1 MMKRNFEILMRMKV
15 KRHARLPC
23 HSGSCPR
30 FVEDQSGIFLFFQ
43 KDSRLPKAFGIAGMT
58 KYEALLMHSLVGYR
72 KCSRP

>member
-23 HSGSCPR
+23 HSGL
-30 FVEDQSGIFLFFQ
+30 SGIFLFFQ

-58 KYEALLMHSLVGYR
+58 KYEALLMHSLGGYR
-72 KCSRP
+72 KCCRP